1 MLVHTRTFSPIPL
14 LLAPY
19 NLDFSNS
26 LLLISLILLFCK
38 ILCSI
43 TKGVAKK

>member
-14 LLAPY
+14 LVAPY
-19 NLDFSNS
+19 LLDFSNS
-26 LLLISLILLFCK
+26 ISLILLFCK
-38 ILCSI
+38 IFCSI